1 MSIAPIDFFNL
12 LTNNGIDFFTGVPD
26 SLLKEFCLCLDD
38 NVPAQNHVITA
49 NEGNAIAL
57 AAGYHL
63 GTGKLPLVYMQ
74 NSGLGNAVNP
84 LISLCDPEV
93 YSIPMLVV
101 IGWRGEPGVHDEP
114 QHIKQGLI
122 QEKLVTALDLPY
134 TTISQTEA
142 NLETKLNSVITQAK
156 NGKRPFVILVKK
168 GTFNKYGKSAAST
181 EENLLT
187 REESLKIILDK
198 LPDSSVIVSTTGKTS
213 REIFEIRAAGNES
226 HHQDFLTVGS
236 MGHCSSIAL
245 GIALAQPNRKIF
257 CIDGDGALI
266 MHMGSLATIGKL
278 QPNNFYHI
286 LINNRVHESVG
297 GQKTAAENID
307 IPGLV
312 RSNGYKTV
320 LSCNNKDQLITH
332 LKRFIQAAGPAF
344 LDLLVKP
351 GSREDLGRPT
361 ITPVDNKKDFMK
373 YLSNNK

>member
-1 MSIAPIDFFNL
+1 MSISPRDFFDL
-12 LTNNGIDFFTGVPD
+12 LKKKDVNFFTGVPD

-38 NVPAQNHVITA
+38 LAADNHIIAA

-84 LISLCDPEV
+84 LLSLCDPEV

-101 IGWRGEPGVHDEP
+101 IGWRGEPGVADEP
-114 QHIKQGLI
+114 QHKKQGLV
-122 QEKLVTALDLPY
+122 QEDLLNALDLPY
-134 TTISQTEA
+134 IVLSADDTSADKKVEQAISSA
-142 NLETKLNSVITQAK
+142 I
-156 NGKRPFVILVKK
+156 NGNRPSVILVKK
-168 GTFNKYGKSAAST
+168 GTFDKYGKSSAETT
-181 EENLLT
+181 EDLIT
-187 REESLKIILDK
+187 REEALEVILAD
-198 LPDSSVIVSTTGKTS
+198 LPDDAIIVSTTGKTS
-213 REIFEIRAAGNES
+213 REIFEIRAARSEPHNK
-226 HHQDFLTVGS
+226 DFLTVGS

-245 GIALAQPNRKIF
+245 GIALAQPDRKIF

-266 MHMGSLATIGKL
+266 MHMGGLATIGKL

-297 GQKTAAENID
+297 GQKTAAEIID

-312 RSNGYKTV
+312 KSNGYKTV
-320 LSCNNKDQLITH
+320 LSCSDKDQLITN
-332 LKRFIQAAGPAF
+332 LERFIQEAGPAF

-351 GSREDLGRPT
+351 GSRANLGRPT
-361 ITPVDNKKDFMK
+361 VTPVENKTAFMK
-373 YLSNNK
+373 FIANAKE